1 MDEAP
6 LPPSPELR
14 QRTRALLGI
23 AALFSGAAG
32 AAAALPWRTEEL
44 FDEQTLSRGYEF
56 VEGILEMILGALGLV
71 LFLAA
76 LATASPK
83 ARGRLASTAAIAAF
97 GLALLPLELYAR
109 ATWMGV
115 RSVLVLGAGYVGWSV
130 GLYGSLVAGFA
141 AAGMGSVA
149 AAHLLAPATVRVRRP
164 RRARP
169 DQ

>member
-6 LPPSPELR
+6 PPGLK
-14 QRTRALLGI
+14 QRTRACLAI

-32 AAAALPWRTEEL
+32 AAGALPWRTEEL
-44 FDEQTLSRGYEF
+44 FDEQSLTRGYEF
-56 VEGILEMILGALGLV
+56 VEGLLEMILGGLGLA

-76 LATASPK
+76 LAIPSPRV
-83 ARGRLASTAAIAAF
+83 RGRLASTAALVAF
-97 GLALLPLELYAR
+97 GVALLPLELYAR
-109 ATWMGV
+109 SAWMGV
-115 RSVLVLGAGYVGWSV
+115 RSILVLGAGYVGWSV

-149 AAHLLAPATVRVRRP
+149 AADLLRSSTIRVRRL
-164 RRARP
+164 RRPRP